1 MIHGLV
7 ENTTTFKELTE
18 ICDSIHF
25 NKECMVKIARLGSLN
40 MSLPNTERIRPVK
53 IILTLRSTNG
63 ILCTGTTA
71 GFTERELSLLLTSRR
86 KKGTVDTD

>member
-25 NKECMVKIARLGSLN
+25 NKECMVKI
-40 MSLPNTERIRPVK
+40 
-53 IILTLRSTNG
+53 ILTLRSTNG

-71 GFTERELSLLLTSRR
+71 GITERERSVLLTSRR